1 MNCRSNRLLTA
12 DLILPSD
19 AMVVTYSQFMSL
31 PRNKKLLW
39 RKSIHTFQE
48 RMERHTSAKRIYQ
61 VMARH
66 LVSNELKVSYPRM
79 KGIIVQKTLR
89 ELFLKDQL
97 SFKLIP
103 IVYSNNILEE
113 FYQATINALQETIT
127 LLLQLDTVS
136 MKKLG

>member
-1 MNCRSNRLLTA
+1 
-12 DLILPSD
+12 
-19 AMVVTYSQFMSL
+19 MSL